1 MSNQLL
7 NEAVPA
13 TAPTTAESIHGV
25 TRHQLK
31 NGMVVLLKEQHTAPI
46 ISWWVLY
53 RVGSRNEP
61 TGLTGISHWVEHML
75 FKGTD
80 EFPAG
85 YLDKA
90 IDREGGFWNAQ
101 TSYDYTAY
109 YETMPADRI
118 DLALRAEAD
127 RMTNARFDPSE
138 VESERTVII
147 SERQGS
153 ENDPSYWLDEEVSA
167 AAYRVHGYHHSII
180 GDKVDL
186 QNMTRDELYAHYQ
199 AHYSPNN
206 AIGALVGDF
215 DTDTMIAKL
224 ETLYGDL
231 PRRNRPRTFVR
242 PEPPQQGERRV
253 TVERPGAAAYLSIG
267 YKVPEC
273 THPDWIKLYML
284 DSVLGGASGFGGSVG
299 NRTTRFYQTLV
310 KGEIAAGFSSG
321 LMQSIDPALYS
332 IDLTLREGRTH
343 AEAEAAVYGVLQQAI
358 DGEITQDELDRAKKQ
373 LRALIAFGTETV
385 TNQAFRLAYFE
396 HVADD
401 FNWFYTYPDRI
412 NAVTLDEI
420 QAAAALYFTSRTRV
434 VGRFIPSAVD
444 TDTAEM
450 DTDETEAIP
459 ETELEIG

>member
-1 MSNQLL
+1 MSNHDSPSLPVTETI
-7 NEAVPA
+7 N
-13 TAPTTAESIHGV
+13 GV
-25 TRHQLK
+25 TRHRLK
-31 NGMVVLLKEQHTAPI
+31 NGMVLLLKEQHTAPV

-61 TGLTGISHWVEHML
+61 TGLTGVSHWVEHML
-75 FKGTD
+75 FKGTE

-90 IDREGGFWNAQ
+90 IDRAGGAWNAQ

-109 YETMPADRI
+109 HETMPADRI

-127 RMTNARFDPSE
+127 RMINAKFDPEE

-167 AAYRVHGYHHSII
+167 AAFRVHGYHHSII
-180 GDKVDL
+180 GDKIDL
-186 QNMTRDELYAHYQ
+186 QTMTRDDLYGHYQ

-206 AIGALVGDF
+206 AIGAIVGDF
-215 DTDTMIAKL
+215 DTTEMIARL
-224 ETLYGDL
+224 ESLYGDL
-231 PRRNRPRTFVR
+231 PPRPRPRTFVR

-253 TVERPGAAAYLSIG
+253 TVERPGGAPFLSIAH
-267 YKVPEC
+267 KVPEC
-273 THPDWIKLYML
+273 THPDWVKLYIL
-284 DSVLGGASGFGGSVG
+284 DAVLGGASGFGGSVG

-321 LMQSIDPALYS
+321 LMQSIDPGLYG
-332 IDLTLREGRTH
+332 IDLTLREARTH

-358 DGEITQDELDRAKKQ
+358 DGQITQQELDRVKKQ

-385 TNQAFRLAYFE
+385 TSQAFRLAYFE
-396 HVADD
+396 HIAGD
-401 FNWFYTYPDRI
+401 FNWFLTYADRI
-412 NAVTLDEI
+412 NAVTLSDLQEVAI
-420 QAAAALYFTSRTRV
+420 RYLTPKTRV
-434 VGRFIPSAVD
+434 VGHFIPTNDPTAD
-444 TDTAEM
+444 PTAESEA
-450 DTDETEAIP
+450 ETEDTEAYEEP
-459 ETELEIG
+459 ELEVDN